1 MPTPD
6 FLTANLMLSLSGA
19 RVRVELTV
27 PSAAVGLREILPAC
41 RSLTEA
47 IVAKAE
53 ESEAA
58 EGRHVSCRKGCG
70 ACCRQLVPISEVEAR
85 QIRDLVDHLPE
96 PRRSQVRMRFAEARR
111 RLDEAGVSAILLRRE
126 SLTSEE
132 LHAIG
137 LQYFA
142 VGVACPFL
150 EDESCSI
157 HAERPI
163 VCREY
168 LVTSPAAHCAQ
179 PTPETIDRVPLPGK
193 VSVALNRMASQP
205 DRPAARARWVPL
217 SLALD
222 WAADHPD
229 NLAPR
234 PGPQWVSELLE
245 HLTGQT
251 IVPPP
256 LPPGGSD
263 RDGRS

>member
-1 MPTPD
+1 MPTPE

-19 RVRVELTV
+19 RVRVEMTV

-47 IVAKAE
+47 IIDQAE

-58 EGRHVSCRKGCG
+58 EGRQVSCRKGCG

-85 QIRDLVDHLPE
+85 QIRDLVDQLPE
-96 PRRSQVRMRFAEARR
+96 PRRSHVRMRFAETRR
-111 RLDEAGVSAILLRRE
+111 RLDEAGLTAILDRRE
-126 SLTSEE
+126 GLTTEE

-142 VGVACPFL
+142 LGVACPFL

-163 VCREY
+163 VCREF
-168 LVTSPAAHCAQ
+168 LVTSPASECAQ
-179 PTPETIDRVPLPGK
+179 PTPETVRGVPLPGK
-193 VSVALNRMASQP
+193 VSNALNRMAAQP
-205 DRPAARARWVPL
+205 DRPSPRASWVPL

-229 NLAPR
+229 QLTPR
-234 PGPQWVSELLE
+234 PGPQWISELLE
-245 HLTGQT
+245 ILTGQT
-251 IVPPP
+251 VLSPPVPTA
-256 LPPGGSD
+256 GSD
-263 RDGRS
+263 RDE